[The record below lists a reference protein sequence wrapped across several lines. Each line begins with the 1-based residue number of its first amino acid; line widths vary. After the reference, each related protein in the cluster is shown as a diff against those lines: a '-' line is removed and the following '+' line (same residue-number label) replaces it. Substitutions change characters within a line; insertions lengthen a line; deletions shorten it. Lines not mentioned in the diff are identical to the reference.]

1 MSSDPAPR
9 IPAEAVLSFGQLLEP
24 FGLAPIAG
32 RLYGCLLLE
41 GGELSLE
48 ALAAAT
54 GASKASV
61 SQNAR
66 LLERDGWIVRVPKLG
81 DRKDYYR
88 VGERGG
94 TEPVEHLLGHLR
106 TCGAVYRD
114 ACDRG
119 LARGAEAR
127 NHLRLCAS
135 LFDHMASSVE
145 AQLSEWRSRV
155 RG

>member
-1 MSSDPAPR
+1 MDDSLSPR
-9 IPAEAVLSFGQLLEP
+9 IPAEAVLSFGALLEP
-24 FGLAPIAG
+24 FGLPPIAG
-32 RLYGCLLLE
+32 RIYGCLLLE
-41 GGELSLE
+41 GKALSLD

-54 GASKASV
+54 GSSKASV

-66 LLERDGWIVRVPKLG
+66 TMERDHWVVRVPRLG

-88 VGERGG
+88 VGSRGG
-94 TEPVEHLLGHLR
+94 TQPVELLVRQLR
-106 TCGAVYRD
+106 GFGTVYRE

-119 LARGAEAR
+119 LARSAESR

-145 AQLSEWRSRV
+145 AELSEWRSRV
-155 RG
+155 GP